1 VAKIL
6 IVDDS
11 LSIQKLVTFAL
22 SSEKSY
28 ELTTASDGQ
37 EALGHAKAG
46 QFDLVITDINMPIM
60 GGIELIQNLRTLPA
74 YAVTPIVCLTTESSK
89 EKMGSGKNA
98 GASAWM
104 VKPFQP
110 AKLLKVIAKLL

>member
-1 VAKIL
+1 MAKIL

-11 LSIQKLVTFAL
+11 MSIQKMVTFAL
-22 SSEKSY
+22 STQKSY
-28 ELTTASDGQ
+28 ELSTASDGQ
-37 EALGHAKAG
+37 EALDLAKIT
-46 QFDLVITDINMPIM
+46 QFDLIITDINMPIM
-60 GGIELIQNLRTLPA
+60 GGIELIQKLRALPA
-74 YAVTPIVCLTTESSK
+74 YAVTPIACLTTESSK
-89 EKMGSGKNA
+89 DKMGDGKTA